1 MSGVAVM
8 SCRLSDD
15 GTTHNETPFN
25 EIATIMSWMK
35 MTVDVHRNQGADHK
49 TLAFVNLH
57 TTTNESSTAEPHWD
71 HSVTWSHIIERPIP
85 DPLG

>member
-15 GTTHNETPFN
+15 GTTHDETPFN

-35 MTVDVHRNQGADHK
+35 TTVDLARNQGADHK
-49 TLAFVNLH
+49 TVAFVNPY
-57 TTTNESSTAEPHWD
+57 TTANEASTVKPYWD
-71 HSVTWSHIIERPIP
+71 HSVTWSQVFERPIP